1 MASLATEVLKE
12 VRVSGCGC
20 WNKERTH
27 SASILD
33 PAVTKSSKGQQE
45 TKASLTRTLM
55 VLGTA
60 G

>member
-12 VRVSGCGC
+12 FGVSGCGC
-20 WNKERTH
+20 WSKKRTH

-33 PAVTKSSKGQQE
+33 PAVTKCKGQQE
-45 TKASLTRTLM
+45 TKAGLTRMLM